1 MTVVLSMYQLGVMI
15 QRILD
20 EIDSAGFRLRQNLAY
35 VLAVVYIVALSAFT
49 IYITLYDESKVNLP
63 VVDLVFSLP
72 LFIIC
77 GCVFLFT
84 RARMQKL

>member
-1 MTVVLSMYQLGVMI
+1 MI

-20 EIDSAGFRLRQNLAY
+20 EIDSAGFRLRQNMAY
-35 VLAVVYIVALSAFT
+35 ILAVVYILALSTFT
-49 IYITLYDESKVNLP
+49 VYITLNAENSVNVP
-63 VVDLVFSLP
+63 IIDLVFSLP

-84 RARMQKL
+84 RTRMKDL

>member
-1 MTVVLSMYQLGVMI
+1 MI

-20 EIDSAGFRLRQNLAY
+20 EIDSAGFRLRQNMAY
-35 VLAVVYIVALSAFT
+35 ILAVVYILALSTFT
-49 IYITLYDESKVNLP
+49 VYIILNENSVNGP
-63 VVDLVFSLP
+63 IIDLVFSLP

-84 RARMQKL
+84 RTRMKDL